1 MKDQVIFRGWSGPLS
16 RFKQSLCGPLLAYC
30 VISLAAALPAVAED
44 YQFHV
49 GDITRAH
56 LFEAYP
62 VFEAQYNIYEVGEL
76 SSGVVPDLH
85 VQVLFATWCH
95 DSEREV
101 PRLLKILETAGVESS
116 AVELVALD
124 FNKSEPKGRAALRGL
139 EYTPTFVFSVAGE
152 EIGRIIE
159 RPDGALE
166 AAIGSI
172 LGQVRSDHVR

>member
-1 MKDQVIFRGWSGPLS
+1 MKDQVIFRGWDGPLS
-16 RFKQSLCGPLLAYC
+16 RFKQSLCRPLFAYC
-30 VISLAAALPAVAED
+30 AISLATALPALAED

-62 VFEAQYNIYEVGEL
+62 VFEAQYNIYEVGEM
-76 SSGVVPDLH
+76 SSKVAPDLH

-124 FNKSEPKGRAALRGL
+124 FNKSEPKGRAALQDL
-139 EYTPTFVFSVAGE
+139 EYTPTFVFSVAGK
-152 EIGRIIE
+152 EIGRIVE
-159 RPDGALE
+159 RPVGTLE
-166 AAIGSI
+166 VAIGSI
-172 LGQVRSDHVR
+172 MGQLR

>member
-1 MKDQVIFRGWSGPLS
+1 MKDQVIFRGWSGPLL

-30 VISLAAALPAVAED
+30 AISLAAALPALAED

-49 GDITRAH
+49 GDITRAY

-124 FNKSEPKGRAALRGL
+124 FNKTEPKGRAVSKDLQ
-139 EYTPTFVFSVAGE
+139 YTPTFIFSVRDE
-152 EIGRIIE
+152 EIGRIVE
-159 RPDGALE
+159 RPVGTLE

-172 LGQVRSDHVR
+172 MSQLR

>member
-1 MKDQVIFRGWSGPLS
+1 MKDQLS
-16 RFKQSLCGPLLAYC
+16 LGNYVGHLFCLHQLLYRTIYTFLLAT
-30 VISLAAALPAVAED
+30 VIAVLPAGAED
-44 YQFHV
+44 YRYHV
-49 GDITRAH
+49 GDITRAQ

-62 VFEAQYNIYEVGEL
+62 AFQSQYSRYEVGD
-76 SSGVVPDLH
+76 VPSITVSEFQ

-101 PRLLKILETAGVESS
+101 PRLLKILETAGIESS

-124 FNKSEPKGRAALRGL
+124 FNKSEPKGRAALQGL

-159 RPDGALE
+159 RPDGSLE
-166 AAIGSI
+166 TAISNI
-172 LGQVRSDHVR
+172 VRNLT